1 MTSAPPTEARRTDG
15 PAHPAE
21 QPAGLAGPGSA
32 WSGLRALAG
41 HLRPQGG
48 RMLAGVALGLLGS
61 VLGLAQPLAAK
72 HVMDII
78 GHGQPTAGPVVVL
91 STLVVAGGLLAG
103 LGHYVLDRSAESVVC
118 AVRRR
123 LTHLLPRLRVP
134 VIEHTEPGDLIAR
147 VTSDTVL
154 LRRTAPQAVSA
165 AVTGTLITVATVVM
179 MGLLDAV
186 LLGVTLTVI
195 AFVGCVVIVV
205 TPHIGRATRHTQE
218 AVGRMGAGLERT
230 LGALRTVKAAGAEQR
245 ETAAL
250 HRAAEHARRTG
261 VRAAAWEAVS
271 ATLSAVVLQ
280 VCFLVVLGVGG
291 ARVTSG
297 SIGVSTLVAFLLY
310 LFALTP
316 RIGQLVEGVGQLQI
330 GSAAAVRIREA
341 ETLEAEEAEG
351 GEAETGG
358 AEGGESGI
366 GGAEGVQGRGD
377 EAAAAPERPPGSH
390 ERHPD
395 RHPAT
400 VTFQQVHFAYRPGLP
415 AVHRHVSFAV
425 PAGGVTAI
433 VGPSGAGKTTVFAL
447 IERFYEPDAGRVL
460 LDGRDIRRWPLAEL
474 RAAIGYVEQDPTVL
488 AGTLRDNLT
497 LGAADATDEQIA
509 HVLRVARLDTVTGR
523 LPHGLD
529 TQVGHRGSR
538 LSGGERQRVAI
549 ARALLRR
556 PRLLL
561 LDEAT
566 SQLDAANEAAL
577 RETVTD
583 TARRT
588 TVLVVAHRLSTVTTA
603 DRILVMEAGRVRA
616 RGTHAELMAHDSLYA
631 ELASTQ
637 LIAFRRRHGPSVP
650 VPEC

>member
-1 MTSAPPTEARRTDG
+1 MTTAPPADTRCTDG
-15 PAHPAE
+15 PAHPAHPAE
-21 QPAGLAGPGSA
+21 QSAGLAGHGSA

-41 HLRPQGG
+41 HLRPQRG

-61 VLGLAQPLAAK
+61 VLGLVQPLAAK
-72 HVMDII
+72 HVMDLV
-78 GHGQPTAGPVVVL
+78 GHGQPTAGPVAVL

-147 VTSDTVL
+147 VTSDTAL

-195 AFVGCVVIVV
+195 AFVGLVVMVV

-330 GSAAAVRIREA
+330 GAAAAVRIREA
-341 ETLEAEEAEG
+341 EMLEAEAAEG
-351 GEAETGG
+351 GEAGTEG
-358 AEGGESGI
+358 AE
-366 GGAEGVQGRGD
+366 GRGD
-377 EAAAAPERPPGSH
+377 EAVPAPKRSPGSH
-390 ERHPD
+390 ERHRD

-400 VTFQQVHFAYRPGLP
+400 VAFQQVRFAYRPGLP

-497 LGAADATDEQIA
+497 LGADDATDEQIA
-509 HVLRVARLDTVTGR
+509 HVLRLARLDTVTGR

-577 RETVTD
+577 RATVTD

-631 ELASTQ
+631 EWASTQ
-637 LIAFRRRHGPSVP
+637 LIAFRRRHGPSAP
-650 VPEC
+650 VPES

>member
-1 MTSAPPTEARRTDG
+1 MTSAPPTETARNDDQA
-15 PAHPAE
+15 PPPE
-21 QPAGLAGPGSA
+21 QPAGRRAAPSPV
-32 WSGLRALAG
+32 WPGLRALAG
-41 HLRPQGG
+41 LLRPQRG
-48 RMLAGVALGLLGS
+48 RLLAGIALGLLGS
-61 VLGLAQPLAAK
+61 LLGLAQPMAAK
-72 HVMDII
+72 HVMDSV
-78 GHGQPTAGPVVVL
+78 GQGQPAVGSVVLL
-91 STLVVAGGLLAG
+91 STLVLAGGLLAG
-103 LGHYVLDRSAESVVC
+103 LGHYVLDCSAESVVC
-118 AVRRR
+118 TARRR
-123 LTHLLPRLRVP
+123 LTHRLPRLRVP

-147 VTSDTVL
+147 VTSDTAL
-154 LRRTAPQAVSA
+154 LRRTAPQAASA

-186 LLGVTLTVI
+186 LLCVTLTVV
-195 AFVGCVVIVV
+195 AFVGLVVILV

-250 HRAAEHARRTG
+250 HRAAEYARRAG

-271 ATLSAVVLQ
+271 TTLSAVVLQ
-280 VCFLVVLGVGG
+280 ACFLAVLGVGG

-310 LFALTP
+310 LFALAP
-316 RIGQLVEGVGQLQI
+316 RVGQLVEGVGQLQI
-330 GSAAAVRIREA
+330 GAAAAVRLREA
-341 ETLEAEEAEG
+341 EALEVEEAEST
-351 GEAETGG
+351 EPDRP
-358 AEGGESGI
+358 EGD
-366 GGAEGVQGRGD
+366 GD
-377 EAAAAPERPPGSH
+377 ETAPAPEQAPGSH
-390 ERHPD
+390 ERH
-395 RHPAT
+395 RHPAA
-400 VTFQQVHFAYRPGLP
+400 VAFQQVHFTYRPGLP
-415 AVHRHVSFAV
+415 PVHRHVSFTV
-425 PAGGVTAI
+425 PAGGMTAI

-460 LDGRDIRRWPLAEL
+460 LDGRDVRRWPLARL

-509 HVLRVARLDTVTGR
+509 QVLRLARLDTMTGR

-577 RETVTD
+577 RETITD

-616 RGTHAELMAHDSLYA
+616 RGTHAELMARDSLYA

-637 LIAFRRRHGPSVP
+637 LIAFR
-650 VPEC
+650 

>member
-1 MTSAPPTEARRTDG
+1 MTSAPPAEIASTDDQA
-15 PAHPAE
+15 PPPE
-21 QPAGLAGPGSA
+21 QSSGRVVPSPA

-41 HLRPQGG
+41 LVRPQRG
-48 RMLAGVALGLLGS
+48 RLLAGIALGLLGS
-61 VLGLAQPLAAK
+61 LLGLAQPMAAK
-72 HVMDII
+72 RVMDSV
-78 GHGQPTAGPVVVL
+78 GQGQPAVGSVVLL
-91 STLVVAGGLLAG
+91 STLVLVGGLLAG
-103 LGHYVLDRSAESVVC
+103 LGHYVLDCSAESVVC
-118 AVRRR
+118 SARRR
-123 LTHLLPRLRVP
+123 LTHRLPRLRVP

-147 VTSDTVL
+147 VTSDTAL
-154 LRRTAPQAVSA
+154 LRRTAPQAASA

-195 AFVGCVVIVV
+195 AFVGLVVLVV

-250 HRAAEHARRTG
+250 HRAAEYARHTG

-271 ATLSAVVLQ
+271 TTLSAVVLQ
-280 VCFLVVLGVGG
+280 ACFLAVLGVGG

-310 LFALTP
+310 LFALAP

-330 GSAAAVRIREA
+330 GAAAAIRIREA
-341 ETLEAEEAEG
+341 EALEVEEAG
-351 GEAETGG
+351 
-358 AEGGESGI
+358 S
-366 GGAEGVQGRGD
+366 
-377 EAAAAPERPPGSH
+377 PEPDCLEDGSEKAVPDPSPGPH
-390 ERHPD
+390 ERH

-400 VTFQQVHFAYRPGLP
+400 VAFQQVHFAYRPGLP
-415 AVHRHVSFAV
+415 PVHRHVSFTV

-460 LDGRDIRRWPLAEL
+460 LDGRSVRRWPLAEL

-497 LGAADATDEQIA
+497 LGAAEATDEQLA
-509 HVLRVARLDTVTGR
+509 QVLRLARLDTVTGR

-577 RETVTD
+577 RETITD

-603 DRILVMEAGRVRA
+603 DRILVMESGRVRA
-616 RGTHAELMAHDSLYA
+616 CGTHAELMARDSLYA

-637 LIAFRRRHGPSVP
+637 LIAFR
-650 VPEC
+650 

>member
-21 QPAGLAGPGSA
+21 QPADLAGHGSA

-41 HLRPQGG
+41 HLRPQRG

-230 LGALRTVKAAGAEQR
+230 LGALRTVKAAGAEQG
-245 ETAAL
+245 ETD
-250 HRAAEHARRTG
+250 RK
-261 VRAAAWEAVS
+261 S
-271 ATLSAVVLQ
+271 VV
-280 VCFLVVLGVGG
+280 
-291 ARVTSG
+291 
-297 SIGVSTLVAFLLY
+297 
-310 LFALTP
+310 
-316 RIGQLVEGVGQLQI
+316 
-330 GSAAAVRIREA
+330 
-341 ETLEAEEAEG
+341 
-351 GEAETGG
+351 
-358 AEGGESGI
+358 
-366 GGAEGVQGRGD
+366 
-377 EAAAAPERPPGSH
+377 
-390 ERHPD
+390 
-395 RHPAT
+395 
-400 VTFQQVHFAYRPGLP
+400 
-415 AVHRHVSFAV
+415 
-425 PAGGVTAI
+425 
-433 VGPSGAGKTTVFAL
+433 
-447 IERFYEPDAGRVL
+447 
-460 LDGRDIRRWPLAEL
+460 
-474 RAAIGYVEQDPTVL
+474 
-488 AGTLRDNLT
+488 
-497 LGAADATDEQIA
+497 
-509 HVLRVARLDTVTGR
+509 
-523 LPHGLD
+523 
-529 TQVGHRGSR
+529 
-538 LSGGERQRVAI
+538 
-549 ARALLRR
+549 
-556 PRLLL
+556 
-561 LDEAT
+561 
-566 SQLDAANEAAL
+566 
-577 RETVTD
+577 
-583 TARRT
+583 
-588 TVLVVAHRLSTVTTA
+588 
-603 DRILVMEAGRVRA
+603 
-616 RGTHAELMAHDSLYA
+616 
-631 ELASTQ
+631 
-637 LIAFRRRHGPSVP
+637 
-650 VPEC
+650 